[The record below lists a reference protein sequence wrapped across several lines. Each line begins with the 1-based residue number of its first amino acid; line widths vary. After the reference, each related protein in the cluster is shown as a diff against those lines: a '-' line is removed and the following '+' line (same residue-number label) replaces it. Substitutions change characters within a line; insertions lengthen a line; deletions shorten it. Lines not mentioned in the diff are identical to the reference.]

1 MRTEEIQETLN
12 NVLKFMQDKVLPTLK
27 NPEIYDFTC
36 FTQCWGSTTLGF
48 FGWGGSMLTS
58 AITTIV
64 EVESDNNENVGCS
77 KWYVFFGG
85 RFAYSVDGGNE
96 KFIEDKAK
104 GRMAS
109 VGEAY
114 KRYKA
119 VPKASVDNVYEHI
132 KENRKNNKD
141 ESSSKGNG

>member
-1 MRTEEIQETLN
+1 MRVEEIQETLN
-12 NVLKFMQDKVLPTLK
+12 NVLEYMQDKVLPTLK

-48 FGWGGSMLTS
+48 GGWGGSTMTS
-58 AITTIV
+58 AITTVV
-64 EVESDNNENVGCS
+64 EVESDNNENIGCS

-85 RFAYSVDGGNE
+85 QYAYCVDVGNE
-96 KFIEDKAK
+96 KFLEDKAK
-104 GRMAS
+104 GCMAS

-119 VPKASVDNVYEHI
+119 EPKASVDNVYEHI
-132 KENRKNNKD
+132 KKNREK
-141 ESSSKGNG
+141 S